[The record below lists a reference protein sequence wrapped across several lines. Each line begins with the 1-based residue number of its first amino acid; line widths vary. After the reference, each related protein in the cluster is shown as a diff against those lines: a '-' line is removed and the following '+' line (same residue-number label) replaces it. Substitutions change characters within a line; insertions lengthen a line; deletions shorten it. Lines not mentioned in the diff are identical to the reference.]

1 MLASDCYQAGKEHI
15 GHMGRILALDVGE
28 QRTGFAITDEEKII
42 SQALPETADQHELL
56 RVINEICN
64 QYDIEKIVVG
74 LPLTMSGEIG
84 SQAQWVKSIGETIS
98 TETGKIVD
106 YFDERLT
113 TKQVLR
119 NFEKDK
125 NIPLDSLAAQALL
138 EQYLRKIKTQNAK
151 GKTTS

>member
-1 MLASDCYQAGKEHI
+1 
-15 GHMGRILALDVGE
+15 MGRILALDVGE